1 MLRFGTFELDEQA
14 GELRRNG
21 ALVRLPPQP
30 FQVLT
35 LLARNSGEV
44 IDRDRLR
51 REVWGETTVDFD
63 RSLNVCIAQI
73 RTALNDD
80 AESPRFIQTLPRR
93 GYRFVAPVQGP
104 EAPKS
109 PRRWAVVAAAI
120 VVAAGLLAVAGY
132 RFLRPTDRTMR
143 LAVLP
148 FEGADGPQVDGL
160 FDELLTRLGGI
171 QTERLRVIGRRSAAA
186 FRNARQ
192 PLREIGERLNVAYVV
207 EATVRTEPTGL
218 RVAARLA
225 AAADDS
231 VLWSA
236 TFVQDGDPARFEE
249 DVVARVSAAVLEKL
263 FPGATPTEPAEAVCR
278 DGWEAYRTGRLLANA
293 GTIAGLEKS
302 IPHFEQASCAASRA
316 ALADTLTRLARSGQ
330 RFRGAWDRA
339 RAILP
344 PDADLAR
351 GNIAFWHDWDWTAAD
366 QAFQSA
372 LRRGPSD
379 PDAHHDYAWLLVAL
393 GRRAEG
399 IAALHRSIALD
410 PLSARVNIDAGWL
423 YLQAGRF
430 REAASQARRALE
442 LDPKMNEARG
452 CLARSLVYAGD
463 SRGALDVLREE
474 APDRVK
480 AVEGLPPD
488 EAIRTLWRSAAPSD
502 PYQRAWRLAWIG
514 ERSHALAALEEAL
527 GVRASMMPLVGV
539 DPAFAVIR
547 DDPRFRAIVKAM
559 KL

>member
-1 MLRFGTFELDEQA
+1 
-14 GELRRNG
+14 
-21 ALVRLPPQP
+21 
-30 FQVLT
+30 
-35 LLARNSGEV
+35 
-44 IDRDRLR
+44 
-51 REVWGETTVDFD
+51 
-63 RSLNVCIAQI
+63 
-73 RTALNDD
+73 
-80 AESPRFIQTLPRR
+80 
-93 GYRFVAPVQGP
+93 
-104 EAPKS
+104 
-109 PRRWAVVAAAI
+109 
-120 VVAAGLLAVAGY
+120 
-132 RFLRPTDRTMR
+132 
-143 LAVLP
+143 
-148 FEGADGPQVDGL
+148 
-160 FDELLTRLGGI
+160 
-171 QTERLRVIGRRSAAA
+171 
-186 FRNARQ
+186 
-192 PLREIGERLNVAYVV
+192 
-207 EATVRTEPTGL
+207 L

-231 VLWSA
+231 VLWSG
-236 TFVQDGDPARFEE
+236 TFVQDGDPAKFEE
-249 DVVARVSAAVLEKL
+249 EVVARVSAAVLEKL
-263 FPGATPTEPAEAVCR
+263 FPGATPTEPAEARCR

-302 IPHFEQASCAASRA
+302 IPHFEQSSCAASRVG
-316 ALADTLTRLARSGQ
+316 LADTLTRLARSGQ

-339 RAILP
+339 RAIIP

-366 QAFQSA
+366 RAFQSA
-372 LRRGPSD
+372 LRRRPSD

-399 IAALHRSIALD
+399 IAALQRSIALD

-430 REAASQARRALE
+430 REAAAQARRALE
-442 LDPKMNEARG
+442 LDPKLNEARA
-452 CLARSLVYAGD
+452 CLARALVYAGD

-514 ERSHALAALEEAL
+514 ERDQALAALEEAL
-527 GVRASMMPLVGV
+527 SERASMMPLVAV
-539 DPAFAVIR
+539 DPAFAAIR
-547 DDPRFRAIVKAM
+547 NDPRFGAIVKTM